1 MVILKSVTAGTGH
14 PQTSQRSILLACFG
28 QGVHSCPPLRQVVAY
43 HCDTRLADLLT
54 GKNAPV

>member
-28 QGVHSCPPLRQVVAY
+28 QGVHICPPLRHRWSLITAI
-43 HCDTRLADLLT
+43 RGLLT
-54 GKNAPV
+54 C